1 MQRNGSKTPKP
12 IWWVGRSKDAFEQF
26 PHEVKEDILYALEE
40 AQWGGKALSA
50 KPLKGFRGAGVLEII
65 ENHAGDAY
73 RAVYTVKFK
82 GAVCVLHAFQKKSK
96 RGIRTPRREMRI
108 VEANLRGLME
118 YMKNREDAG

>member
-12 IWWVGRSKDAFEQF
+12 IWWAGRSKDAFEKF
-26 PHEVKEDILYALEE
+26 PHDVQEDVLYVLEE
-40 AQWGGKALSA
+40 AQWGGKAPSA

-73 RAVYTVKFK
+73 RAIYTVKFK
-82 GAVCVLHAFQKKSK
+82 EAVCVLHAFQKKSK

-108 VEANLRGLME
+108 IEANLRGLME
-118 YMKNREDAG
+118 YIKNRKGAK

>member
-12 IWWVGRSKDAFEQF
+12 IWWVGRSKGAFEQF
-26 PHEVKEDILYALEE
+26 PHEVQEDVLYALEK

-73 RAVYTVKFK
+73 RAIYTVKFK
-82 GAVCVLHAFQKKSK
+82 EAVCVLHAFQKKSK
-96 RGIRTPRREMRI
+96 RGNRTPQREMRI
-108 VEANLRGLME
+108 IEANLKGLIE
-118 YMKNREDAG
+118 YMKNREGAK

>member
-1 MQRNGSKTPKP
+1 MQRNGPKTPKP
-12 IWWVGRSKDAFEQF
+12 IWWAGRSKDAFEQF
-26 PHEVKEDILYALEE
+26 PHEVKEDVLYALEE

-82 GAVCVLHAFQKKSK
+82 EAVCVLHAFQKKSK

-108 VEANLRGLME
+108 IEANLRGLME
-118 YMKNREDAG
+118 YIKNRKGAK

>member
-26 PHEVKEDILYALEE
+26 PHQAQEDVLYALEE
-40 AQWGGKALSA
+40 AQWGRKAPSA

-73 RAVYTVKFK
+73 RAIYTVKFRE
-82 GAVCVLHAFQKKSK
+82 AVCVLHVFQKKSK
-96 RGIRTPRREMRI
+96 RGIRTPLREMRI
-108 VEANLRGLME
+108 IEANLRGLME
-118 YMKNREDAG
+118 YIKNRKGAK